1 MLTCAMKYIKANGS
15 GGLRRLVRLIALS
28 LIISG
33 AEITAT
39 RPDATGKNGGKAWK
53 ATADYQGSG
62 GSVGDDPDQQYVSKF
77 SEIVGRIDAA
87 LKPLLS
93 LPESGGINEQVENCK
108 SIAGIVLL
116 DPVLDGCSVYSAGI
130 VNGEL
135 YSIENPLDSMTSGT
149 LTAFRNKFV
158 TNLETQ

>member
-1 MLTCAMKYIKANGS
+1 MKYIKANGL

-33 AEITAT
+33 EAEITVT
-39 RPDATGKNGGKAWK
+39 RPDAIGKNGGKVWK
-53 ATADYQGSG
+53 ATTGYQGSG
-62 GSVGDDPDQQYVSKF
+62 GSVGDDPDRQYVSEF

-116 DPVLDGCSVYSAGI
+116 DPVLGGCSMYSTDI
-130 VNGEL
+130 MKIPL
-135 YSIENPLDSMTSGT
+135 DSIENGIDSMTSAT